1 VISLKLSEI
10 RFQINLDIDES
21 YDSAVLNNWINRALA
36 DLTPVAKKEAKATL
50 TSPYT
55 LPADLH
61 EIVYVI
67 QNGQT
72 LEEVA
77 IYDHYKSGYE
87 VWGDTLTLQHAADQ
101 PIDLYYFKRLS
112 PLVNDTDVP
121 EIEEEF
127 HDLLILYTL
136 GHIQFEDED
145 YDDRPDAL
153 GRYQSR
159 KQEFSEFIQRKR
171 SKGRVNKKVVW

>member
-1 VISLKLSEI
+1 VIFVKLSDI
-10 RFQINLDIDES
+10 RTQINLDIDES
-21 YDSAVLNNWINRALA
+21 YDNVVLNNWINRALD
-36 DLTPVAKKEAKATL
+36 DLTSVAKREAKATL

-55 LPADLH
+55 LPTDLH

-67 QNGQT
+67 QDGQT

-77 IYDHYKSGYE
+77 VNDPYTTGYE
-87 VWGDTLTLQHAADQ
+87 LWGNSLTLQHTSDS
-101 PIDLYYFKRLS
+101 PIDLYYFKRLTK
-112 PLVNDTDVP
+112 LTNDTDVP

-127 HDLLILYTL
+127 HDLLILYAL

-153 GRYQSR
+153 GRYQAR
-159 KQEFSEFIQRKR
+159 KQEYRQYIQKKR
-171 SKGRVNKKVVW
+171 SIGRVNKKVVW